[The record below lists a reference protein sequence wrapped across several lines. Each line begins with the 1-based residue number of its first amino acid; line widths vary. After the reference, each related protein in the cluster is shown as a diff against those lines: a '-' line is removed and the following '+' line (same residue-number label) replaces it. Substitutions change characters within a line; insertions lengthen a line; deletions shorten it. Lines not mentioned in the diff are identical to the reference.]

1 METPTQP
8 QASVAPSAV
17 GALLLACATYG
28 ANPNLS
34 CAHVS
39 AFRCFGVS
47 RFRRCFG
54 LVSGSLCEIVNK
66 DAVCF
71 GVSAFAPIFLTTR
84 RTFMGPK
91 NRTFKGSG
99 LVPWG
104 SVSALVTHGSHS
116 EIASKYEGC
125 NAVT

>member
-71 GVSAFAPIFLTTR
+71 GVSAFAPIFLQASTVRGTNGR
-84 RTFMGPK
+84 
-91 NRTFKGSG
+91 
-99 LVPWG
+99 
-104 SVSALVTHGSHS
+104 VTDRHELFSQ
-116 EIASKYEGC
+116 
-125 NAVT
+125 